1 MIFSSVF
8 FRFFSRKFQKNNEWV
23 SKIRLWQTSGE
34 SGEFPLA
41 PQKNKKIHEK
51 SPPLLPEKIAKLRF
65 CHFME
70 RQVTNG

>member
-51 SPPLLPEKIAKLRF
+51 S
-65 CHFME
+65 
-70 RQVTNG
+70 VTVHTQ

>member
-1 MIFSSVF
+1 M
-8 FRFFSRKFQKNNEWV
+8 